1 MPFRTRRMNAKF
13 ACAAVLTGAMALLA
27 GCKSTGELVVQD
39 GVGITAVRSTCPAV
53 GIADYTGD
61 ITTFRLGAGQ
71 AASAIDL
78 TGAITDVRSKCDPKS
93 NPVLANLTFKVLA
106 TRADAHGERV
116 VNLPYFITVVRGG
129 NVVIAKRLGTATVRF
144 ADGQTRAEV
153 MADGGATIN
162 KADATLDS
170 AVRARLLKQRKAG
183 EADAAIDPL
192 TDPEVR
198 AAVAKATFEVLV
210 GFQLTPEQ
218 LQYNATR

>member
-13 ACAAVLTGAMALLA
+13 ACGAGLLGAMALLA
-27 GCKSTGELVVQD
+27 GCKTTGELVVQD

-61 ITTFRLGAGQ
+61 ITTFRFGSGQ
-71 AASAIDL
+71 TANAIDL
-78 TGAITDVRSKCDPKS
+78 TGAITDVRSQCDPKS
-93 NPVLANLTFKVLA
+93 NPVQANLTFKVLA
-106 TRADAHGERV
+106 SRADGRGDRV
-116 VNLPYFITVVRGG
+116 VNLPYFITVMRGG
-129 NVVIAKRLGTATVRF
+129 NVVIAKRLGTATVHF
-144 ADGQTRAEV
+144 ADGQTRGEV
-153 MADGGATIN
+153 VASGGATIN
-162 KADATLDS
+162 KADATLDR
-170 AVRARLLKQRKAG
+170 AVRDRLLKQRKAG

-218 LQYNATR
+218 LQYNGTR

>member
-1 MPFRTRRMNAKF
+1 MPFRTRRMNAKV
-13 ACAAVLTGAMALLA
+13 ACGAGLLGAMALLA
-27 GCKSTGELVVQD
+27 GCKTTGELVVQD

-61 ITTFRLGAGQ
+61 ITTFRIGGGQ
-71 AASAIDL
+71 NANAIDL
-78 TGAITDVRSKCDPKS
+78 TGAITDVRGHCDPKS
-93 NPVLANLTFKVLA
+93 NPVEANVTFKVLA
-106 TRADAHGERV
+106 SRADGRGERV
-116 VNLPYFITVVRGG
+116 VNLPYFVTVVRGG
-129 NVVIAKRLGTATVRF
+129 NVVIAKRLGTATVHF
-144 ADGQTRAEV
+144 ADGQTRGEV
-153 MADGGATIN
+153 MASGGATIN

-198 AAVAKATFEVLV
+198 AAVAKASFEVLV

>member
-1 MPFRTRRMNAKF
+1 MPFRTRRMNAKV
-13 ACAAVLTGAMALLA
+13 AGAAVLLGAMAALA
-27 GCKSTGELVVQD
+27 GCKTTGELVVQD

-61 ITTFRLGAGQ
+61 ITTFRFGGGQ

-78 TGAITDVRSKCDPKS
+78 TGAITDVRSQCDPKS
-93 NPVLANLTFKVLA
+93 NPVQANLSFKVLA
-106 TRADAHGERV
+106 SRADSRGERV
-116 VNLPYFITVVRGG
+116 VNLPYFITVMRGG

-144 ADGQTRAEV
+144 ADGQTRGEV
-153 MADGGATIN
+153 LATGGATIN
-162 KADATLDS
+162 KADATLDG

-218 LQYNATR
+218 LQYNGTR